1 MKGMKNKALTA
12 PSRDS
17 KRAKVAERF
26 ATLSLARE
34 MIVAGDAGESSEDD
48 D

>member
-1 MKGMKNKALTA
+1 MKDVKNKALA
-12 PSRDS
+12 LLSRDS

-34 MIVAGDAGESSEDD
+34 IVAGDAGESSEDD